1 MKEAKRMC
9 KLKDIIVIN
18 EFKNAYDITI
28 PKTKGKTDDTPF
40 IWSKNVLNG
49 KIKLISISK

>member
-1 MKEAKRMC
+1 MC

-18 EFKNAYDITI
+18 EFKNTYDITI